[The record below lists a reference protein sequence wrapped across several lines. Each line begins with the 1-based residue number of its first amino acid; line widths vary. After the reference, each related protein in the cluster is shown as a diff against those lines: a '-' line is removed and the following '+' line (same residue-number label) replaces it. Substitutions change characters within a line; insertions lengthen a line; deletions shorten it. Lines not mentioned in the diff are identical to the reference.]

1 VFRRLFLLYTALLV
15 AALAMLAFL
24 VGSAARDRHLRD
36 VSDRIDAKTEMMK
49 EIVRVVPPAELQAT
63 VERLGW
69 STGARLT
76 VFAADGRVLADST
89 GATADARPEPGR
101 SVTGG
106 IVSSAAAVDGMVVRT
121 SLPLGGELPHV
132 YGVIAVAFL
141 VALAIGAAGTYALAR
156 SMTRPLERIRD
167 AARLIADG
175 NLAARVDAGLPAEF
189 GGVADAVNRMTREL
203 EARMEATRAE
213 SAKLDAVVSSMDDA
227 LVAVDPEGRIRHH
240 NAAALRM
247 FNVASDPRGLKLWEV
262 VRVPGLRENVE
273 EVLQT
278 GTATRTQFEVGA
290 RALSAV
296 ISRISTSGGAV
307 LVAEDATEQ
316 LRYDQLRR
324 EFVANVSHEL
334 RTPLALIQGFVET
347 LKDGALKDEARAME
361 FVETIDRHARRLGA
375 IVADLLELSR
385 LESSGQIAKP
395 RLVDVAA
402 LLGGVREQFQ
412 PLAEKKKQTL
422 TIAAP
427 AYAFDFEADPDLVER
442 ALDNLVGNAIKYTP
456 DGGRVTLT
464 TTPAEAEVVFTV
476 EDTGIGIP
484 EKDLARIF
492 ERFYRVDKSRSRDLG
507 GTGLGLAIVKHIAQ
521 LHAGSVSVAST
532 AGRGTTFTL
541 RLPRRFRGA

>member
-36 VSDRIDAKTEMMK
+36 VHDRLDAKTAMMK
-49 EIVRVVPPAELQAT
+49 EIVRVVPRAELQAT
-63 VERLGW
+63 VERLGR

-76 VFAADGRVLADST
+76 VFADDGRVLADST
-89 GATADARPEPGR
+89 GATSAERPEVGR
-101 SVTGG
+101 RVKGD
-106 IVSSAAAVDGMVVRT
+106 VASSTAAANGMVVHA

-132 YGVIAVAFL
+132 YGLIAIAFL
-141 VALAIGAAGTYALAR
+141 VTLAIGAAGTYALAR

-175 NLAARVDAGLPAEF
+175 NLAARVDPGLPAEF
-189 GGVADAVNRMTREL
+189 GGLADAVNRMTREL
-203 EARMEATRAE
+203 EARIDAVRAE

-240 NAAALRM
+240 NAAAMRL
-247 FNVASDPRGLKLWEV
+247 FNVASDPRGLKLWEA
-262 VRVPGLRENVE
+262 VRVPGLREKVE

-278 GTATRTQFEVGA
+278 GTATRTQFEVGS

-347 LKDGALKDEARAME
+347 LKDGALKDEARSTE
-361 FVETIDRHARRLGA
+361 FVDTIDRHARRLGA

-395 RLVDVAA
+395 RLVDVTA
-402 LLGGVREQFQ
+402 LLAGVRDQFQ
-412 PLAEKKKQTL
+412 PLAEQRQQTL
-422 TIAAP
+422 AIAAP
-427 AYAFDFEADPDLVER
+427 AYGFDFEADPDLVER

-464 TTPAEAEVVFTV
+464 TTPDDEEVVFTV

-532 AGRGTTFTL
+532 VGRGTTFTL
-541 RLPRRFRGA
+541 KFPRQFRGA